1 MDISSQL
8 FKDGSAVNIDVTETW
23 MREYQVL
30 PGRSH
35 PLMRMD
41 NASGYILTGIKVS
54 NEPTL
59 PPIEQPATK
68 KLKT

>member
-1 MDISSQL
+1 VEISSKL
-8 FKDGSAVNIDVTETW
+8 FRDGSAVNIDVTETW

-54 NEPTL
+54 TEATL
-59 PPIEQPATK
+59 APEQPATK